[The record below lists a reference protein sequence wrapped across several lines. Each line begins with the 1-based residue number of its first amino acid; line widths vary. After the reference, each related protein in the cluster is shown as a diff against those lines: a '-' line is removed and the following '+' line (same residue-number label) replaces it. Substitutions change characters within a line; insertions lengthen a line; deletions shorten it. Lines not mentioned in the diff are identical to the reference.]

1 MIERCGGCSSQMN
14 EVAGGIASPVVFLMG
29 PTCAG
34 KTALAVELVQQ
45 LPLAIVSVDSAMV
58 YRGMDIG
65 TAKPDAP
72 TLARAPHRLI
82 DIRDPAQSY
91 SAAEF
96 RTDALAVIAEIHA
109 AGRVPLLV
117 GGTGL
122 YFRAFERGLSPM
134 PPADPGVR
142 ADLQA
147 QAAEHGWPALHARL
161 AGLDP
166 EAAARIHPNDPQRIQ
181 RALEVHA
188 LTGLSLSEWWRRQAG
203 EASGHA
209 IHKLVLCPAER
220 GELHQRAERR
230 FTDMLQ
236 AGFLDE
242 VERLRTRGDLDPAL
256 PSMRVVG
263 YRQAWCHLEGALDR
277 AAMVHAAVT
286 ATRQLAKRQL
296 TWLRR
301 EEGAVWLDSCDRRHI
316 DELRRR
322 VEHILNPHVNI

>member
-1 MIERCGGCSSQMN
+1 MTAESPVGR
-14 EVAGGIASPVVFLMG
+14 PVVFLMG

-34 KTALAVELVQQ
+34 KTAVAVELVES

-65 TAKPDAP
+65 TAKPDAA

-82 DIRDPAQSY
+82 DVREPSETY

-96 RTDALAVIAEIHA
+96 RADALAAIADIHA
-109 AGRVPLLV
+109 SGRVPLLV

-122 YFRAFERGLSPM
+122 YFRALERGLSPM
-134 PPADPGVR
+134 PPADPTVR
-142 ADLQA
+142 TALQA
-147 QAAEHGWPALHARL
+147 EAAERGWQALHDRL
-161 AGLDP
+161 ASVDP
-166 EAAARIHPNDPQRIQ
+166 VAAARIHPNDPQRIQ

-188 LTGLSLSEWWRRQAG
+188 LTGLGLTEWWRRQSG
-203 EASGHA
+203 ESSGLV
-209 IHKLVLCPAER
+209 IHKLVLNPAQRSALHER
-220 GELHQRAERR
+220 AAWR
-230 FTDMLQ
+230 FDAMLR

-242 VERLRTRGDLDPAL
+242 VVRLRSRGDLNADL

-263 YRQAWCHLEGALDR
+263 YRQAWQYLEGGLDR
-277 AAMVHAAVT
+277 ARMVTAAVA

-301 EEGAVWLDSCDRRHI
+301 EEGARWLDPCDRGHI
-316 DELRRR
+316 DELRRI
-322 VEHILNPHVNI
+322 VEHILHPHVNI